1 MPSRHRAHRPS
12 NLGRGPNKEGIGTR
26 LDHDLE
32 RWSSFDH
39 SLSGGPIFDLIALR
53 TPWGAGG
60 VASPAAPPGS
70 TYPAHLHEPPIQ
82 HRQTTM
88 APKRAWL
95 GTGRRDLARN
105 HANRA
110 ETNRRQLIP
119 PHRCRSKQS
128 GAPADLFRSSS
139 GIGMPVPHMR
149 QLFAPAGRRLEAR
162 GEEGWVWRSSSRR
175 SGPRGAR
182 RADCAGP
189 GGGGVPV
196 PNRGRMVIQG
206 PSPRIFL
213 ETPTSV
219 TSPQA
224 AAESQRERPPKPHSR
239 KTSDC
244 GFP

>member
-1 MPSRHRAHRPS
+1 MDS
-12 NLGRGPNKEGIGTR
+12 
-26 LDHDLE
+26 
-32 RWSSFDH
+32 
-39 SLSGGPIFDLIALR
+39 IALR

-149 QLFAPAGRRLEAR
+149 QLFAPAAAEIGSKRRGRLGRGVPRRVAGALEEPVELIAPDRGAGESLCPTVDGWSYRAFAQNFLGNTDLGNLPASGRREPAR
-162 GEEGWVWRSSSRR
+162 KAAKAPLAENIRLRLSVRTPSSS
-175 SGPRGAR
+175 
-182 RADCAGP
+182 
-189 GGGGVPV
+189 
-196 PNRGRMVIQG
+196 GRLLTRV
-206 PSPRIFL
+206 
-213 ETPTSV
+213 
-219 TSPQA
+219 
-224 AAESQRERPPKPHSR
+224 
-239 KTSDC
+239 
-244 GFP
+244 